1 MVRLQAGDYNL
12 GESKLKILFFIA
24 SLRSG
29 GAERVACT
37 LVNYWAEHGYEI
49 DFVTLDTA
57 ANDFYKLHKN
67 IKRFELDLYGAS
79 SGVIDKLSAIIKRIY
94 LLRKII
100 LSSKPDVVLSFMDN
114 NNIYAITAA
123 KLSYAKVVVSERTY
137 PPFFNNGNLFD
148 KFRKF
153 VYRFANAHVAQTS
166 EVKEW
171 ADKFLPKSVKSVV
184 IANPLPE
191 KYTDIELAKERDN
204 IVLAVGRLS
213 FEKGFD
219 LLIKA
224 YSSIAKKHSDW
235 RLEIIGDGPD
245 KDKLNDLIESLNM
258 SDYIKLKGLSY
269 DISKE
274 YNNAKIFVL
283 SSLVEGFPNV
293 LLEAMAHGLAPIS
306 FDSKCG
312 PRDIIQHL
320 QNGILVE
327 SKNAAKLAEELDQ
340 LIVNHAMQNKLSKNA
355 LTIKNDYS
363 LKSISNKWIDIFNT
377 IVLK

>member
-1 MVRLQAGDYNL
+1 M
-12 GESKLKILFFIA
+12 EKSKLKILFFIA

-29 GAERVACT
+29 GAERVAST
-37 LVNYWAEHGYEI
+37 LVNYWAEQGYEI
-49 DFVTLDTA
+49 DFVTLDTSG
-57 ANDFYKLHKN
+57 NDFYKLHKN

-79 SGVIDKLSAIIKRIY
+79 SGLIEKFIRIFKRIY
-94 LLRKII
+94 LLRALIKK
-100 LSSKPDVVLSFMDN
+100 SKPDMVLSFMDT
-114 NNIYAITAA
+114 NNIYAIVAA
-123 KLSYAKVVVSERTY
+123 KLASAKVIISERTY
-137 PPFFNNGNLFD
+137 PPFYNSGNFFD
-148 KFRKF
+148 KLRKF
-153 VYRFANAHVAQTS
+153 IYRFSNAHVAQTS

-171 ADKFLPKSVKSVV
+171 ADEFLPSSVKSVV
-184 IANPLPE
+184 ISNPLPE
-191 KYTDIELAKERDN
+191 KYSNPELPKDRGN
-204 IVLAVGRLS
+204 IVIAVGRLS

-224 YSSIAKKHSDW
+224 YAAIAKKNKNW
-235 RLEIIGDGPD
+235 CLEIVGDGPE
-245 KDKLNDLIESLNM
+245 KSNLEELIKSLGM
-258 SDYIKLKGLSY
+258 ADYIKLKGLSH
-269 DISKE
+269 DISQDYKR
-274 YNNAKIFVL
+274 AKIFVL

-340 LIVNHAMQNKLSKNA
+340 LIVNNAMQNKLSKNA

-363 LKSISNKWIDIFNT
+363 LKSISNKWIDIINT